1 MTKYVLAL
9 LIKSNVITVEK
20 LSKLKKKLFSNTKA
34 NVSQR
39 ESINVKIVMLFFN
52 IYGQFV
58 DHKKRNHSK
67 VKCDICETEIYYKNI
82 KRHMEDVHAGFTP
95 RSTLA
100 WMQMQQEK
108 KNQYK
113 YFCELC

>member
-20 LSKLKKKLFSNTKA
+20 LSKLKKKLFSNTKP

-39 ESINVKIVMLFFN
+39 ESINVKIQMLFFN

-67 VKCDICETEIYYKNI
+67 VECDICETAIYYKI
-82 KRHMEDVHAGFTP
+82 EC
-95 RSTLA
+95 
-100 WMQMQQEK
+100 Q
-108 KNQYK
+108 
-113 YFCELC
+113 

>member
-1 MTKYVLAL
+1 
-9 LIKSNVITVEK
+9 
-20 LSKLKKKLFSNTKA
+20 
-34 NVSQR
+34 
-39 ESINVKIVMLFFN
+39 
-52 IYGQFV
+52 
-58 DHKKRNHSK
+58 
-67 VKCDICETEIYYKNI
+67 
-82 KRHMEDVHAGFTP
+82 MEDVHAGFTP

>member
-1 MTKYVLAL
+1 
-9 LIKSNVITVEK
+9 
-20 LSKLKKKLFSNTKA
+20 
-34 NVSQR
+34 
-39 ESINVKIVMLFFN
+39 MLFFN
-52 IYGQFV
+52 IYVQFV

-67 VKCDICETEIYYKNI
+67 VECDICETEIYYKNI
-82 KRHMEDVHAGFTP
+82 KRHLEDVHVGFTP

-108 KNQYK
+108 KNQNK